1 MNFKEQRENFR
12 NKKISAKEAV
22 QEALGKVEN
31 DKLNIFISNLR
42 DSAEKRAEEIDNN
55 FEKYKDKPLSGVPIA
70 HKDIF
75 CTENIQTT
83 CGSKML
89 SNFIPPYSST
99 VTRNC
104 DEAGSVMIA
113 KTNMD
118 EFAMGS
124 SNETSFFG
132 PVGNPWNDSLVPGG
146 SSGGSAACVA
156 ANITSISTGT
166 DTGGS
171 IRQPAAL
178 CGITGMKPTYGLV
191 SRWGMIAFC
200 SSMDQAGPF
209 ARDAF
214 GCAALLDAMA
224 SYDAKDSTCSKRDV
238 VNFEN
243 ALAEDFG
250 ALNIGIIKNIEDLGI
265 NNDVLEAYE
274 HSKSVLQQLGHTLK
288 EIDFS
293 ELSSGICSYY
303 VIAPAE
309 CSSNLSRFDGVKY
322 GYRSDQNNISELYM
336 KTRSEGFGD
345 EVKKRILI
353 GTHVLSAGFY
363 DAYYLKAQQVR
374 RMMKNKFEDIF
385 KDVDL
390 IFMPTTLD
398 QAFEKNRQDS
408 DPNRMYKEDLLT
420 IPANLAG
427 LPAISFPNG
436 FKNNLPIGGQFVG
449 NYFKEDLLLN
459 TANKIQEVTDWHK
472 MTP

>member
-1 MNFKEQRENFR
+1 MNFREQRENFR

-178 CGITGMKPTYGLV
+178 CGICLLYTSPSPRDLST
-191 SRWGMIAFC
+191 SRMP
-200 SSMDQAGPF
+200 SSA
-209 ARDAF
+209 
-214 GCAALLDAMA
+214 
-224 SYDAKDSTCSKRDV
+224 
-238 VNFEN
+238 
-243 ALAEDFG
+243 
-250 ALNIGIIKNIEDLGI
+250 
-265 NNDVLEAYE
+265 
-274 HSKSVLQQLGHTLK
+274 
-288 EIDFS
+288 
-293 ELSSGICSYY
+293 
-303 VIAPAE
+303 
-309 CSSNLSRFDGVKY
+309 
-322 GYRSDQNNISELYM
+322 
-336 KTRSEGFGD
+336 
-345 EVKKRILI
+345 
-353 GTHVLSAGFY
+353 
-363 DAYYLKAQQVR
+363 
-374 RMMKNKFEDIF
+374 
-385 KDVDL
+385 
-390 IFMPTTLD
+390 
-398 QAFEKNRQDS
+398 
-408 DPNRMYKEDLLT
+408 
-420 IPANLAG
+420 
-427 LPAISFPNG
+427 
-436 FKNNLPIGGQFVG
+436 
-449 NYFKEDLLLN
+449 
-459 TANKIQEVTDWHK
+459 
-472 MTP
+472 